1 MTPISAKKSL
11 EKSAREVLFGS
22 RLFPAA
28 RDVYQSVFDR
38 DKLATRKRML
48 EFYAGF
54 ISRGDLVF
62 DVGAN
67 IGVYSDA
74 FQTLGARVVAIEP
87 NPVCCERLELIAKRS
102 DLIIENCAV
111 GSEQGAATM
120 NVCSDPTLSTL
131 SSEWYESART
141 SPTHS
146 GEEWLGTIEVRVATL
161 NSLAEKHGV
170 PSFIKIDVEGFED
183 RVLAGM
189 SFAPKALSFE
199 FHFALLNIAR
209 ACLSNPVL
217 RNGYSFNYIDGMD
230 PEFRLPTWVDAS
242 AIERI
247 LAEVQSRTEYGD
259 VFCRKVDKD

>member
-11 EKSAREVLFGS
+11 EKSARGALFGS
-22 RLFPAA
+22 RLFHAA
-28 RDVYQSVFDR
+28 RNAYQSVFDR

-48 EFYAGF
+48 EFYAGC
-54 ISRGDLVF
+54 ISRGDPVF

-87 NPVCCERLELIAKRS
+87 NPICCERLELIAKRS
-102 DLIIENCAV
+102 DLMIENCAV
-111 GSEQGAATM
+111 GSEPGVATM

-141 SPTHS
+141 SPTHRS
-146 GEEWLGTIEVRVATL
+146 EEWLGTIDVRVATL
-161 NSLAEKHGV
+161 YSLSQKYGIPA
-170 PSFIKIDVEGFED
+170 FIKIDVEGFED
-183 RVLAGM
+183 HVLAGM

-209 ACLSNPVL
+209 ASLNNSSL
-217 RNGYSFNYIDGMD
+217 RNGYCFNYIDGIE
-230 PEFRLPTWVDAS
+230 PEFRLDTWVS
-242 AIERI
+242 AGDLERI
-247 LAEVQSRTEYGD
+247 LTEVHSRAEYGD
-259 VFCRKVDKD
+259 VFCRKVSKD

>member
-1 MTPISAKKSL
+1 MTSISAKKSL
-11 EKSAREVLFGS
+11 EKSARKALFGS

-48 EFYAGF
+48 DFYAGF

-87 NPVCCERLELIAKRS
+87 NPACCERLELIAKRS

-111 GSEQGAATM
+111 GDELGTATM
-120 NVCSDPTLSTL
+120 NVCADPTLSTL
-131 SSEWYESART
+131 SNEWYETART
-141 SPTHS
+141 SPIHS
-146 GEEWLGTIEVRVATL
+146 GEEWLGAIEVRVATL
-161 NSLAEKHGV
+161 DSLSKKYGA

-199 FHFALLNIAR
+199 FHFGLLNIAT
-209 ACLSNPVL
+209 ACLNSPVL
-217 RNGYSFNYIDGMD
+217 RSGYLFNYIDGME
-230 PEFRLPTWVDAS
+230 PKLRLENWAGATR
-242 AIERI
+242 IERI
-247 LAEVQSRTEYGD
+247 LAEEKSHTEYGD
-259 VFCRKVDKD
+259 VFCRKVERD